1 MRPKKYNPDVAKE
14 LYNQAVR
21 IGTSKISEDDF
32 YNKLETEDGYAE
44 RVYDRY
50 KSKYGVSLLDAP
62 DAQSLRDSLYAQN
75 APVSPGTESP
85 AEPAV
90 DEEALAELDKKVEMP
105 KKKKERSP
113 FFGVEMPNIDEYLD
127 TEIPQ
132 VYPAAPKAPD
142 MELKFDKKQEDPLK
156 LYRKPEK
163 FSDVVGEDIEDRIQR
178 QMSILGNGETPNVA
192 IADDL
197 QKSIE
202 EQLDQ
207 YKKENGAFLIEYNSK
222 SRPDNT
228 QAIDAY
234 HEGGPIGWMFN
245 KKSKEDRD
253 WVNANSAKYQEIQ
266 RNIRAMERQKELLHT
281 YRQLAVVDRSVA
293 QGEQLSSMV
302 SNGDITEETMELL
315 RSDVSPVV
323 KEEHIRRKVASGEID
338 QDTAARIKAM
348 GDLTNKATMGQG
360 LFRTGS
366 IKDIATLGLNEIS
379 RNIDI
384 VSITNRVRDGI
395 PVTDEERDV
404 LVLFDRLSQMQTEE
418 KSDARGFWY
427 NSGQML
433 QKSLLFALEM
443 GITGG
448 VEAVGKQL
456 TKKGVKSLIEMAGE
470 QGMKKVLGQV
480 AKNTVQVVGK
490 NVKRQAMLTPLT
502 FSSYVDFSN
511 RIAGLTVNAMH
522 EGKDIKFGDVAKSL
536 YLSYANT
543 FAERFS
549 ESFGNIVSDIPMW
562 TILTKGKAT
571 REINNAFLRNLSK
584 ITNNNAFKTTADF
597 LENVGVQSAPM
608 EMFSELSG
616 TLTNYLLQIP
626 VEGFDN
632 DALKEITPEFF
643 LQVGLQSVI
652 MGGMSTL
659 GKYTVGAM
667 ASAVEDKKAQNE
679 FERALERVKAMD
691 FATPVLND
699 FKEQLIEA
707 MGNESYMPSE
717 DGSASVASLLS
728 EMNEIVASTNNAQD
742 KFVLALADNAVRQGA
757 YRYGQM
763 QAIKSYVEDKIGEYE
778 NADGNVYEVADT
790 QGNTYY
796 MLDSTDDAVIVIDR
810 NTGEKSVKRKDY
822 FNEGSIKQTNG
833 SDFALQTFMLN
844 IDRWNAEQQQ
854 IANEQGGENQG
865 NAEATYVTIHG
876 QNIPIERYDEST
888 GMYYVLDAEGNEVK
902 INPADE
908 GVKLVFEGVP
918 ELTDNQNN
926 NNVPEVAETAEQNG
940 VDNTDTDADE
950 QNQAE
955 QAEQIGQQEE
965 IEYDNEGNPV
975 WLSAS
980 VERGKQEID
989 SAFEGDEAKAFVEDK
1004 VKEAK
1009 KAVKKL
1015 ESKKPKSTN
1024 IRDRKAEIEQIR
1036 VEKEQAMANLDYWN
1050 SMSQLYNAP
1059 VEEIVEPVAEPVAIQ
1074 KTTSDS
1080 VLPEGV
1086 QPYTV
1091 GENIKKRYEESP
1103 KVYGTEDTYTDADGN
1118 TFKGRWVVVEAD
1130 GVTASHDPI
1139 TLQTSEG
1146 FPLTDKG
1153 RNVNDNDYSTKRGVV
1168 ETMAANYDS
1177 RALDEPVVVSEGAI
1191 VSGNNRTISGQ
1202 IAAQNGTDTKY
1213 KEALPA
1219 KSAMRGIPSEELS
1232 KFKSP
1237 RLVFE
1242 LAEPIEYTTENFAR
1256 FNRARNK
1263 TKSPVDMAIAIGK
1276 QDTSRLIGQILSTI
1290 GEVEKLSELYQNQN
1304 TVAAIMKQIV
1314 ESGIINQNEMPQFY
1328 TQEYGITDAGKD
1340 FIETLL
1346 IGSVINEDQ
1355 IRILNSEGMKQYRE
1369 KIVSAMLPIANN
1381 MKYEDNI
1388 GKHLNTAIK
1397 YLKEARDA
1405 KTDLKGILL
1414 DIPLFDAKE
1423 YEDLSIF
1430 TALML
1435 QRKPTEFREF
1445 INNLNQRL
1453 ELGADN
1459 LFGETNNAESVLD
1472 DYEQQNKLTDNERE
1486 TIRLARQERESATQS
1501 VSGGVQ
1507 TDGTDTDTR
1516 GEGDNGDSI
1525 SETETS
1531 ETGVE
1536 NGNIEQS
1543 GYDNLDESIGNGETG
1558 RRGGES
1564 DDTGSESYQQPMG
1577 GTAYRGAS
1585 PNIGGRIPT
1594 EEARIIAT
1602 NAIVE
1607 TLKES
1612 GIKVNSEVESP
1623 IEVIKNA
1630 EYHKVYHGT
1639 GAKFDKFDHSHMGE
1653 GEGNQAFGWGS
1664 YVTEVEGI
1672 GRTYAKDIAR
1682 NGKRVYLDGNDIT
1695 DLIPKVPSSIH
1706 SPSVF
1711 AAAFMLRYKDDA
1723 RNAIEEHL
1731 KGLNTTFSS
1740 ISEQSNPKLYNAYKQ
1755 AIQTAEEAL
1764 KVIDNSKF
1772 EVKETTPT
1780 LYTID
1785 IPDDNG
1791 SNYLYWSE
1799 VIEEEDLEKL
1809 LEKISNATKES
1820 ESFDFDEFSEQLHK
1834 LSDYGNILGEDLYFT
1849 LSRHGYG
1856 TNHKAASQL
1865 LSKIGFIGV
1874 SYPAQF
1880 RTGGRADGA
1889 KNYVIFN
1896 ENDLQIKDRIEFMKT
1911 PNGTIY
1917 GWTVGGEIF
1926 LTKDGFNPDTPIHEY
1941 THIWANAMKQ
1951 KNPKGWASIKNLLKD
1966 TPVWNEV
1973 VNDENYSNIRNNEDS
1988 VASEVLSRISGSKN
2002 AEKMEQEAQ
2011 RIIDEANGSIGK
2023 ARAQELVKRMKEALN
2038 KFWNWVGTELFKIEK
2053 FDSVEQI
2060 ADRVLYDLLNK
2071 TSLDVSPESQVQL
2084 QIVTDKAQI
2093 AKLESSP
2100 KKTGYRN
2107 VVLNLDG
2114 TFGSPMASGLR
2125 SKGKDKVRTTSFEI
2139 GKWEQAEENPQLA
2152 NEEGKITLV
2161 KPDGKSV
2168 ADVDYNPYIHNRL
2181 DTVNAQFKQA
2191 WERPNL
2197 VYIETEVA
2205 TTDLESGYKAEKA
2218 AKPVGVHKWNNG
2230 DLMLSR
2236 YDKPIRIVPWSEV
2249 ADDWVERFK
2258 DRGVEFDIVPPA
2270 LLPILTM
2277 RGVNILPPHKGMG
2290 KACNDAYAEWQKNP
2304 LKKKE
2309 GIITDE
2315 QIEQLN
2321 KQYGVNSQE
2330 NQERIAQADTKENVG
2345 RTAEQKQ
2352 ALFDKAKEVFGTTTN
2367 FKVAGYMLPDGSLLD
2382 FSGRW
2387 EGGPGDARYTDHRA
2401 IGSGLYEASETDG
2414 NYDTNMYDFI
2424 NQGAI
2429 RLMPESGG
2437 IYVSQPLTDAQEEM
2451 LARYIARYNGEVI
2464 LDITDKDGNIISY
2477 IEYNR
2482 RTSAN
2487 RVLDDISNYF
2497 DKGIVPTQ
2505 PEIRY
2510 RIPSTPAEARQRAEN
2525 IMKDAIA
2532 PMAAELGVEVNYV
2545 TNEDISDVEPGA
2557 RKKRQ
2562 SKGWYQDGKVYIN
2575 LSTHETI
2582 DDAKETY
2589 LHEVVA
2595 HYGLRGLLKDQ
2606 FEPVMQKVFASLTP
2620 TQQQSLLEIF
2630 ADEVEAAEEFL
2641 ASMAENDIDPT
2652 IVERV
2657 IGFIREALRSMGI
2670 NLDNYT
2676 DGDLQYLIWRSKNS
2690 LKENAG
2696 NVETARWEAKDAE
2709 VRYRTVG
2716 RPAGYSTNDLE
2727 MTAKDKFLH
2736 KIQDRM
2742 RPVTTLLR
2750 EIEQRG
2756 GTMDEASDVHSQEFL
2771 SASRA
2776 SGEMEDFNFNKLTPL
2791 VDSFAQAMKVF
2802 AEKMGMVREDA
2813 EKAVYDYLYA
2823 KHAIERNKK
2832 ICMDEMLDAA
2842 KKGIAPDK
2850 VKLMDADFIAEL
2862 GKVAEQLYDNQ
2873 FNGGTNLI
2881 NPNPALTAEQNKLL
2895 IVLAG
2900 KMQKEAGNI
2909 SRHFETDASGKSVY
2923 IGNNRS
2929 GMNDVEAKQLL
2940 NKLYTLQTSGALDD
2954 VSAKVKVC
2962 TDFTLDKW
2970 LEYGLISQ
2978 AEYNEYKARYNNYI
2992 PLRGWEEK
3000 GDNTDYAS
3008 ILNSR
3013 KNSGGLLDLN
3023 RQAKGRWSKAD
3034 NPIAHIQ
3041 SMAQSA
3047 CITGNRNL
3055 IRQKAFNLVMQN
3067 EGIMS
3072 DLATFEYTY
3081 EVYDDN
3087 GNLDYTTPIKPEQSL
3102 FDEGKVKTIRDKSY
3116 EWHKTSAEIDT
3127 HVVSVFINGDRHNF
3141 VFKGTL
3147 GGQVAT
3153 AVKGNEN
3160 KTTGIIKQLLA
3171 KGTRAISANLTARN
3185 VYFLSKNLMRD
3196 LGFGNFAY
3204 FVENGKFINPA
3215 VYAGAMKTAA
3225 MDAMHAEPSSIKD
3238 YDLYQEFK
3246 LNGGQTGY
3254 VQLKD
3259 IDNLKKDFD
3268 KLLKDAT
3275 ANDGFVVRNGK
3286 EMWDT
3291 LTMTFD
3297 VMGKASENA
3306 MRFAVYKMERQRGAT
3321 PREAAI
3327 RAKEITVNFNRQGV
3341 DTKGWSAAYAFF
3353 NPAVQGAY
3361 RYAKLAKE
3369 HPGRFVIATAA
3380 LMAMKFGLGVI
3391 CEMFSGGDDEPDG
3404 ESAYDRLSD
3413 YVKATNWVI
3422 PLSWM
3427 PGEGNDDKFLCI
3439 PLPQSVRA
3447 STHLSDCAVDILFGR
3462 KDFGEA
3468 LKDAALFAA
3477 GEFLPFDID
3486 AIDVEGKRFIPSL
3499 VQSAMPTIAR
3509 PLYEAYVS
3517 NRDFMG
3523 NPISK
3528 EPFLRDQDYIPQSEL
3543 AFGSTS
3549 PILVGA
3555 TKFLN
3560 KLAGGDDYRSAG
3572 LQITQNGQVVESALG
3587 NFMDVNPA
3595 RLEHLFSGYF
3605 GGVFKPVVDTW
3616 TTMSS
3621 FVDED
3626 VELTA
3631 QSAVLVNQ
3639 FIKGPTSKPGYK
3651 TYYRMRDEND
3661 DIVNAVNIYKDKPEY
3676 SEDYKRLISNRYN
3689 HEVVE
3694 YYKTY
3699 SEIVKNLNESI
3710 ALIKTN
3716 SASVEDHKEKIA
3728 ELEAQRDALILEAAT
3743 VYRDI
3748 CKRRDNDN

>member
-1 MRPKKYNPDVAKE
+1 MEQNRYNPEVAKR
-14 LYNQAVR
+14 LYDQASA
-21 IGTSKISEDDF
+21 IGTSKLSKDDF
-32 YNKLETEDGYAE
+32 FGKLNEDGYAE
-44 RVYDRY
+44 KIYDRF

-62 DAQSLRDSLYAQN
+62 DAKSLRDSLYSQ
-75 APVSPGTESP
+75 P
-85 AEPAV
+85 ATTGGLSKE
-90 DEEALAELDKKVEMP
+90 DEDVLKELDNKVEAPTP
-105 KKKKERSP
+105 KQRKTD
-113 FFGVEMPNIDEYLD
+113 FFGVNVPNIDDSLSV
-127 TEIPQ
+127 EIPQ
-132 VYPAAPKAPD
+132 VAPVAPKVPD
-142 MELKFDKKQEDPLK
+142 MELKMSEKQEGLPNPFH
-156 LYRKPEK
+156 KPERM
-163 FSDVVGEDIEDRIQR
+163 SDIVGESLSDRIQK
-178 QMSILGNGETPNVA
+178 QINILGESAVMDAARADALYTDVETKLAQMKN
-192 IADDL
+192 
-197 QKSIE
+197 
-202 EQLDQ
+202 Q
-207 YKKENGAFLIEYNSK
+207 YGDFINEYNRRSTK
-222 SRPDNT
+222 
-228 QAIDAY
+228 QASDDRLVY
-234 HEGGPIGWMFN
+234 TEHWVPWGLGT
-245 KKSKEDRD
+245 KQSKEDRD
-253 WVNANSAKYQEIQ
+253 WINANSAKYDRIQ
-266 RNIRAMERQKELLHT
+266 RDIRAIERQKELIST
-281 YRQLAVVDRSVA
+281 YKQLATVDRSIA
-293 QGEQLSSMV
+293 QGEVLSSMV
-302 SNGDITEETMELL
+302 SDGDIPQETMDIL
-315 RSDVSPVV
+315 RSGANQAIKDDHV
-323 KEEHIRRKVASGEID
+323 RRMVADGKID
-338 QDTAARIKAM
+338 TDTANKISSM
-348 GDLTNKATMGQG
+348 GDLTNNASMIQG
-360 LFRTGS
+360 LFKTGS
-366 IKDIATLGLNEIS
+366 VKDIATLGMNEIL
-379 RNIDI
+379 RNFDI
-384 VSITNRVRDGI
+384 VNIANKLQDGI
-395 PVTDEERDV
+395 PVTEDERNV
-404 LVLFDRLSQMQTEE
+404 FTLYSKLSQMQN
-418 KSDARGFWY
+418 KDRGFWFGF
-427 NSGQML
+427 GQMM
-433 QKSLLFALEM
+433 QQSLLF
-443 GITGG
+443 G
-448 VEAVGKQL
+448 VEAALTGGLGTAGKQL
-456 TKKGVKSLIEMAGE
+456 GKTGIKALIEEAGE
-470 QGMKKVLGQV
+470 QGMKKVLGKV
-480 AKNTVQVVGK
+480 AKNSLDVVK
-490 NVKRQAMLTPLT
+490 KSAIKQAKLTPLT
-502 FSSYVDFSN
+502 FSTYANFSD
-511 RIAGLTVNAMH
+511 RIAGQTMNAFN
-522 EGKDIKFGDVAKSL
+522 EGKELSFGDYAKQL
-536 YLSYANT
+536 YLSYAET

-549 ESFGNIVSDIPMW
+549 ESFGNVIENVPMW
-562 TILTKGKAT
+562 TIISKGKAT
-571 REINNAFLRNLSK
+571 RELNNAFLRTLSR
-584 ITNNNAFKTTADF
+584 IADSKGYKATSTF
-597 LENVGVQSAPM
+597 LEDIGVQSAPV
-608 EMFSELSG
+608 EMMSELSG

-632 DALKEITPEFF
+632 EALNEITPEFF
-643 LQVGLQSVI
+643 LQVGLQSLM
-652 MGGMSTL
+652 MGGMGTL
-659 GKYTVGAM
+659 SKYAVGAM
-667 ASAVEDKKAQNE
+667 ASAVEEKKAQNE
-679 FERALERVKAMD
+679 FDKAVKRTELVNFSDETLNGLKTELLDAMQNGNYIETPKGLSTRPVGSILSDINNLVEQNGNTPQDRFAL
-691 FATPVLND
+691 
-699 FKEQLIEA
+699 
-707 MGNESYMPSE
+707 
-717 DGSASVASLLS
+717 SLL
-728 EMNEIVASTNNAQD
+728 
-742 KFVLALADNAVRQGA
+742 DNAVRHGA

-763 QAIKSYVEDKIGEYE
+763 QAIKSYVESKIGEFE
-778 NADGNVYEVADT
+778 NEDGNVYEVTDP
-790 QGNTYY
+790 QGNAYY
-796 MLDSTDDAVIVIDR
+796 MLDSTDDAVILIDR
-810 NTGEKSVKRKDY
+810 NTGEKSVKRKD
-822 FNEGSIKQTNG
+822 FFSEGSIKQTNG
-833 SDFALQTFMLN
+833 NDFALQTFILN
-844 IDRWNAEQQQ
+844 IDKWNAENVQMGGNGELNVEQPQ
-854 IANEQGGENQG
+854 AKPAFIRIYDQFVPIRGYDEETGEYIVWTFEGDEVRVNPNDPGVSLVYEGAQELQNEQNTDDTTQVEG
-865 NAEATYVTIHG
+865 
-876 QNIPIERYDEST
+876 T
-888 GMYYVLDAEGNEVK
+888 G
-902 INPADE
+902 
-908 GVKLVFEGVP
+908 
-918 ELTDNQNN
+918 
-926 NNVPEVAETAEQNG
+926 EQND
-940 VDNTDTDADE
+940 VDNTDTGSDIESQGDQTE
-950 QNQAE
+950 QVE
-955 QAEQIGQQEE
+955 QM
-965 IEYDNEGNPV
+965 EYDEEGNPV

-980 VERGKQEID
+980 AERGKQEID
-989 SAFEGDEAKAFVEDK
+989 SAFEGDEAKAFVADK
-1004 VKEAK
+1004 VKEAE
-1009 KAVKKL
+1009 KALKKL
-1015 ESKKPKSTN
+1015 ENKKPKSTN
-1024 IRDRKAEIEQIR
+1024 IRDRKLEIEKIKAD
-1036 VEKEQAMANLDYWN
+1036 KEQAKANLEYWN
-1050 SMSQLYNAP
+1050 SMNKLYNAP

-1080 VLPEGV
+1080 VLAEGV

-1091 GENIKKRYEESP
+1091 GENIKKRYEEAP
-1103 KVYGTEDTYTDADGN
+1103 KVYGAEDTYTDADGN
-1118 TFKGRWVVVEAD
+1118 TYKGRWVVVEAD
-1130 GVTASHDPI
+1130 DVTASHDPN

-1153 RNVNDNDYSTKRGVV
+1153 RNVNDNDYSTKRGVI
-1168 ETMAANYDS
+1168 ETMASNYDS
-1177 RALDEPVVVSEGAI
+1177 RALDEPVIVSEGAI

-1202 IAAQNGTDTKY
+1202 IAAQNGTDAKY

-1232 KFKSP
+1232 KFKNP

-1276 QDTSRLIGQILSTI
+1276 QDTSRLVGQIMSTI
-1290 GEVEKLSELYQNQN
+1290 GEVEKLGELYQNQN
-1304 TVAAIMKQIV
+1304 TVATIMKQIV
-1314 ESGIINQNEMPQFY
+1314 ESGIINQNELPQFY

-1405 KTDLKGILL
+1405 KTDLRGILL

-1453 ELGADN
+1453 ELGTDN
-1459 LFGETNNAESVLD
+1459 LFGESNSAQSVLE
-1472 DYEQQNKLTDNERE
+1472 DYKQQNKLTDNERE
-1486 TIRLARQERESATQS
+1486 TIRLAEQARESATQS

-1507 TDGTDTDTR
+1507 TDGINADTR
-1516 GEGDNGDSI
+1516 GEGDNGDSVSEAEGSEVNTI
-1525 SETETS
+1525 TIDANIVDADIEKMSPQEAFEYLNEQYGDDAKSFIEDKYRDAKSKLERAEKFVSMAKNRPNLSETEVNLVKKGKQDAQKKYDFWNNILKEYNDVHRETNEGDNQETAARGARADEATGQGDNRTS
-1531 ETGVE
+1531 QEDGNRANDRGDRKEANTDILNSFDDAKTQEDLLQLGLDIRNAFSNINGDGNRYWRSWVDANNQIAYYLSFQLQKAQQEAEANKGVVSTETVESIISTLKHRVKTYDSVLTRASSGQKTDISLEYIKKDSFLGKNGIEPGVYYEFDTLVDLYKALSSKDDDIDALAKRVFSIAERLGLKIIFSNKGFKEAEEGVE
-1536 NGNIEQS
+1536 S
-1543 GYDNLDESIGNGETG
+1543 GVYVSRNTIALNTNVLNKRTYTDSQKKATMLHETIHALTSYALNDNNTHKLTK
-1558 RRGGES
+1558 RGQKAVKELK
-1564 DDTGSESYQQPMG
+1564 DI
-1577 GTAYRGAS
+1577 YR
-1585 PNIGGRIPT
+1585 
-1594 EEARIIAT
+1594 
-1602 NAIVE
+1602 
-1607 TLKES
+1607 TLKRD
-1612 GIKVNSEVESP
+1612 K
-1623 IEVIKNA
+1623 
-1630 EYHKVYHGT
+1630 
-1639 GAKFDKFDHSHMGE
+1639 KF
-1653 GEGNQAFGWGS
+1653 
-1664 YVTEVEGI
+1664 TEQ
-1672 GRTYAKDIAR
+1672 Y
-1682 NGKRVYLDGNDIT
+1682 
-1695 DLIPKVPSSIH
+1695 
-1706 SPSVF
+1706 
-1711 AAAFMLRYKDDA
+1711 
-1723 RNAIEEHL
+1723 
-1731 KGLNTTFSS
+1731 
-1740 ISEQSNPKLYNAYKQ
+1740 
-1755 AIQTAEEAL
+1755 
-1764 KVIDNSKF
+1764 
-1772 EVKETTPT
+1772 
-1780 LYTID
+1780 
-1785 IPDDNG
+1785 
-1791 SNYLYWSE
+1791 
-1799 VIEEEDLEKL
+1799 
-1809 LEKISNATKES
+1809 
-1820 ESFDFDEFSEQLHK
+1820 
-1834 LSDYGNILGEDLYFT
+1834 
-1849 LSRHGYG
+1849 
-1856 TNHKAASQL
+1856 
-1865 LSKIGFIGV
+1865 
-1874 SYPAQF
+1874 
-1880 RTGGRADGA
+1880 
-1889 KNYVIFN
+1889 
-1896 ENDLQIKDRIEFMKT
+1896 
-1911 PNGTIY
+1911 
-1917 GWTVGGEIF
+1917 
-1926 LTKDGFNPDTPIHEY
+1926 
-1941 THIWANAMKQ
+1941 
-1951 KNPKGWASIKNLLKD
+1951 
-1966 TPVWNEV
+1966 
-1973 VNDENYSNIRNNEDS
+1973 
-1988 VASEVLSRISGSKN
+1988 GSKN
-2002 AEKMEQEAQ
+2002 VKEMVAEM
-2011 RIIDEANGSIGK
+2011 ANPNFRAYLK
-2023 ARAQELVKRMKEALN
+2023 AVN
-2038 KFWNWVGTELFKIEK
+2038 LFK
-2053 FDSVEQI
+2053 
-2060 ADRVLYDLLNK
+2060 
-2071 TSLDVSPESQVQL
+2071 
-2084 QIVTDKAQI
+2084 
-2093 AKLESSP
+2093 
-2100 KKTGYRN
+2100 
-2107 VVLNLDG
+2107 
-2114 TFGSPMASGLR
+2114 
-2125 SKGKDKVRTTSFEI
+2125 
-2139 GKWEQAEENPQLA
+2139 
-2152 NEEGKITLV
+2152 KI
-2161 KPDGKSV
+2161 
-2168 ADVDYNPYIHNRL
+2168 
-2181 DTVNAQFKQA
+2181 VNALTEFFLGESRQKYNTTAFNEVQ
-2191 WERPNL
+2191 ERL
-2197 VYIETEVA
+2197 IILL
-2205 TTDLESGYKAEKA
+2205 D
-2218 AKPVGVHKWNNG
+2218 
-2230 DLMLSR
+2230 
-2236 YDKPIRIVPWSEV
+2236 
-2249 ADDWVERFK
+2249 
-2258 DRGVEFDIVPPA
+2258 EFD
-2270 LLPILTM
+2270 
-2277 RGVNILPPHKGMG
+2277 
-2290 KACNDAYAEWQKNP
+2290 
-2304 LKKKE
+2304 
-2309 GIITDE
+2309 
-2315 QIEQLN
+2315 
-2321 KQYGVNSQE
+2321 
-2330 NQERIAQADTKENVG
+2330 ERLYNEFNG
-2345 RTAEQKQ
+2345 
-2352 ALFDKAKEVFGTTTN
+2352 L
-2367 FKVAGYMLPDGSLLD
+2367 
-2382 FSGRW
+2382 SG
-2387 EGGPGDARYTDHRA
+2387 P
-2401 IGSGLYEASETDG
+2401 
-2414 NYDTNMYDFI
+2414 
-2424 NQGAI
+2424 
-2429 RLMPESGG
+2429 
-2437 IYVSQPLTDAQEEM
+2437 
-2451 LARYIARYNGEVI
+2451 
-2464 LDITDKDGNIISY
+2464 
-2477 IEYNR
+2477 
-2482 RTSAN
+2482 
-2487 RVLDDISNYF
+2487 
-2497 DKGIVPTQ
+2497 
-2505 PEIRY
+2505 
-2510 RIPSTPAEARQRAEN
+2510 
-2525 IMKDAIA
+2525 
-2532 PMAAELGVEVNYV
+2532 V
-2545 TNEDISDVEPGA
+2545 T
-2557 RKKRQ
+2557 
-2562 SKGWYQDGKVYIN
+2562 
-2575 LSTHETI
+2575 
-2582 DDAKETY
+2582 
-2589 LHEVVA
+2589 
-2595 HYGLRGLLKDQ
+2595 
-2606 FEPVMQKVFASLTP
+2606 
-2620 TQQQSLLEIF
+2620 
-2630 ADEVEAAEEFL
+2630 
-2641 ASMAENDIDPT
+2641 NDID
-2652 IVERV
+2652 IDSS
-2657 IGFIREALRSMGI
+2657 A
-2670 NLDNYT
+2670 
-2676 DGDLQYLIWRSKNS
+2676 
-2690 LKENAG
+2690 
-2696 NVETARWEAKDAE
+2696 
-2709 VRYRTVG
+2709 VG

-2736 KIQDRM
+2736 KTQDRM

-2776 SGEMEDFNFNKLTPL
+2776 SAEMEDFNFNMLIPL
-2791 VDSFAQAMKVF
+2791 VDSFAEAMKVF
-2802 AEKMGMVREDA
+2802 ANKMGMVREDA

-2881 NPNPALTAEQNKLL
+2881 NPSPALTAEQNKLL

-2900 KMQKEAGNI
+2900 KMQKEADNI
-2909 SRHFETDASGKSVY
+2909 SKHFETDASGKSVY

-2929 GMNDVEAKQLL
+2929 GMNDTDAKALL
-2940 NKLYTLQTSGALDD
+2940 TKLYTPDTKGALDD

-2978 AEYNEYKARYNNYI
+2978 AEYSEYKARYNNYI

-3023 RQAKGRWSKAD
+3023 REAKGRWSKAD

-3067 EGIMS
+3067 EGIMK
-3072 DLATFEYTY
+3072 DLASFEYTY
-3081 EVYDDN
+3081 EVYDDY

-3171 KGTRAISANLTARN
+3171 KGTRDISANLTARN
-3185 VYFLSKNLMRD
+3185 VYFLGKNLMRD

-3204 FVENGKFINPA
+3204 FVENGKFINPKL
-3215 VYAGAMKTAA
+3215 YAGAMKTAA
-3225 MDAMHAEPSSIKD
+3225 MDAMHADPSSIKD

-3268 KLLKDAT
+3268 KLLKEAT

-3549 PILVGA
+3549 PILVG
-3555 TKFLN
+3555 TSKFLN

-3699 SEIVKNLNESI
+3699 SEIVKSLNESI

>member
-1 MRPKKYNPDVAKE
+1 MEQNRYNPEVAKR
-14 LYNQAVR
+14 LYDQASA
-21 IGTSKISEDDF
+21 IGTSKLSKDDF
-32 YNKLETEDGYAE
+32 FGKLNEDGYAE
-44 RVYDRY
+44 KIYDRF
-50 KSKYGVSLLDAP
+50 KSKYGVNLLDAP
-62 DAQSLRDSLYAQN
+62 DAKSLRDSLYSQ
-75 APVSPGTESP
+75 P
-85 AEPAV
+85 ATTGGLSKE
-90 DEEALAELDKKVEMP
+90 DEDVLKELDNKVEAPTP
-105 KKKKERSP
+105 KQRKTD
-113 FFGVEMPNIDEYLD
+113 FFGVNVPNIDDSLSV
-127 TEIPQ
+127 EIPQ
-132 VYPAAPKAPD
+132 VAPVAPKVPD
-142 MELKFDKKQEDPLK
+142 MELKMSEKQEGLPNPFH
-156 LYRKPEK
+156 KPERM
-163 FSDVVGEDIEDRIQR
+163 SDIVGESLSDRIQK
-178 QMSILGNGETPNVA
+178 QINILGESAVMDAARADALYTDVETKLAQMKN
-192 IADDL
+192 
-197 QKSIE
+197 
-202 EQLDQ
+202 Q
-207 YKKENGAFLIEYNSK
+207 YGDFINEYNRRSTK
-222 SRPDNT
+222 
-228 QAIDAY
+228 QASDDRLVY
-234 HEGGPIGWMFN
+234 TEHWVPWGLGT
-245 KKSKEDRD
+245 KQSKEDRD
-253 WVNANSAKYQEIQ
+253 WINANSAKYDRIQ
-266 RNIRAMERQKELLHT
+266 RDIRAIERQKELIST
-281 YRQLAVVDRSVA
+281 YKQLATVDRSIA
-293 QGEQLSSMV
+293 QGEVLSSMV
-302 SNGDITEETMELL
+302 SDGDIPQETMDIL
-315 RSDVSPVV
+315 RSGANQAIKDDHV
-323 KEEHIRRKVASGEID
+323 RRMVADGKID
-338 QDTAARIKAM
+338 TDTANKISSM
-348 GDLTNKATMGQG
+348 GDLTNNASMMQG
-360 LFRTGS
+360 LFKTGS
-366 IKDIATLGLNEIS
+366 VKDIATLGMNEIS
-379 RNIDI
+379 RNFDI
-384 VSITNRVRDGI
+384 VNIANKLQDGI
-395 PVTDEERDV
+395 PVTEDERNV
-404 LVLFDRLSQMQTEE
+404 FTLYSKLSQMQN
-418 KSDARGFWY
+418 KDRGFWFGF
-427 NSGQML
+427 GQMM
-433 QKSLLFALEM
+433 QQSLLF
-443 GITGG
+443 G
-448 VEAVGKQL
+448 VEAALTGGLGTAGKQL
-456 TKKGVKSLIEMAGE
+456 GKTGVKALIEEAGE
-470 QGMKKVLGQV
+470 QGMKKVLGKV
-480 AKNTVQVVGK
+480 AKNYLDVVK
-490 NVKRQAMLTPLT
+490 KSAIKQAKLTPLT
-502 FSSYVDFSN
+502 FSTYANFSD
-511 RIAGLTVNAMH
+511 RIAGQTMNAFN
-522 EGKDIKFGDVAKSL
+522 EGKELSFGDYAKQL
-536 YLSYANT
+536 YLSYAET

-549 ESFGNIVSDIPMW
+549 ESFGNVIENVPMW
-562 TILTKGKAT
+562 TIISKGKAT
-571 REINNAFLRNLSK
+571 RELNNAFLRTLSR
-584 ITNNNAFKTTADF
+584 IADSKGYKATSTF
-597 LENVGVQSAPM
+597 LEDIGVQSAPV
-608 EMFSELSG
+608 EMMSELSG

-632 DALKEITPEFF
+632 EALNEITPEFF
-643 LQVGLQSVI
+643 LQVGLQSLM
-652 MGGMSTL
+652 MGGMGTL
-659 GKYTVGAM
+659 SKYTVGAM
-667 ASAVEDKKAQNE
+667 ASAVEEKKAQNE
-679 FERALERVKAMD
+679 FDKAVKRTELVNFSDETLNGLKTELLDAMQ
-691 FATPVLND
+691 NGNY
-699 FKEQLIEA
+699 IET
-707 MGNESYMPSE
+707 PSE
-717 DGSASVASLLS
+717 LNTRPVGSILSDINNLVEQNGNTPQDRFALSLL
-728 EMNEIVASTNNAQD
+728 
-742 KFVLALADNAVRQGA
+742 DNAVRHGA

-763 QAIKSYVEDKIGEYE
+763 QAIKSYVESKIGEFE
-778 NADGNVYEVADT
+778 NEDGNVYEVTDP
-790 QGNTYY
+790 QGNAYY
-796 MLDSTDDAVIVIDR
+796 MLDSTDDAVILIDR
-810 NTGEKSVKRKDY
+810 NTGEKSVKRKDF

-833 SDFALQTFMLN
+833 NDFALQTFILN
-844 IDRWNAEQQQ
+844 IDKWNAENVQMGGNGELNVEQPQ
-854 IANEQGGENQG
+854 AKPAFIRIYDQFVPIRGYDEETGEYIVWTFEGDEVRVNPNDPGVSLVYEGAQESQNEQNTDDTTQVE
-865 NAEATYVTIHG
+865 E
-876 QNIPIERYDEST
+876 T
-888 GMYYVLDAEGNEVK
+888 G
-902 INPADE
+902 
-908 GVKLVFEGVP
+908 
-918 ELTDNQNN
+918 
-926 NNVPEVAETAEQNG
+926 EQND
-940 VDNTDTDADE
+940 VDNTDTGSDIESQGDKTE
-950 QNQAE
+950 QVE
-955 QAEQIGQQEE
+955 QM
-965 IEYDNEGNPV
+965 EYDEEGNPV

-980 VERGKQEID
+980 AERGKQEID
-989 SAFEGDEAKAFVEDK
+989 SAFEGDEAKAFVADK
-1004 VKEAK
+1004 VKEAE
-1009 KAVKKL
+1009 KALKKL
-1015 ESKKPKSTN
+1015 ENKKPKSTN
-1024 IRDRKAEIEQIR
+1024 IRDRKLEIEKIKAD
-1036 VEKEQAMANLDYWN
+1036 KEQAKANLEYWN
-1050 SMSQLYNAP
+1050 SMNKLYNAP

-1091 GENIKKRYEESP
+1091 GENIRKRYEEAP
-1103 KVYGTEDTYTDADGN
+1103 KVYGAEDTYTDADGN
-1118 TFKGRWVVVEAD
+1118 TYKGRWVVVEAD
-1130 GVTASHDPI
+1130 DVTASHDPN

-1153 RNVNDNDYSTKRGVV
+1153 RNVNDNDYSTKRGVI

-1177 RALDEPVVVSEGAI
+1177 RALDEPVIVSEGAI

-1202 IAAQNGTDTKY
+1202 IAAQNGTDAKY

-1232 KFKSP
+1232 KFKNP

-1276 QDTSRLIGQILSTI
+1276 QDTSRLVGQILSTI
-1290 GEVEKLSELYQNQN
+1290 GEVEKLGELYQNQN
-1304 TVAAIMKQIV
+1304 TVATIMKQIV
-1314 ESGIINQNEMPQFY
+1314 ESGIINQNELPQFY

-1453 ELGADN
+1453 ELGTDN
-1459 LFGETNNAESVLD
+1459 LFGESNNAESVLE
-1472 DYEQQNKLTDNERE
+1472 DYKQQNKLTDNERE
-1486 TIRLARQERESATQS
+1486 TIRLAEQARESATQS

-1507 TDGTDTDTR
+1507 TDGINADTR
-1516 GEGDNGDSI
+1516 GEGDNGDSVSEAGASEVI
-1525 SETETS
+1525 THIDKSGLLINKDGSPMVLYHGTTNEGINSVKDLSSGYKRKDGDKANFNGDGVYFTPDKTVALEYANGVEERIFTANIRLKKPYLMYGVANMSEEDAVAHTDRLKGEGYDGVIVYPSHLMKEIGATPSEVIIFDSNSIIEIAKSETEKQS
-1531 ETGVE
+1531 VE

-1558 RRGGES
+1558 RRGSES
-1564 DDTGSESYQQPMG
+1564 NDTGAESYQQPMG
-1577 GTAYRGAS
+1577 GTSDRGVS
-1585 PNIGGRIPT
+1585 TNIGEGVPT
-1594 EEARIIAT
+1594 EEARTTAT
-1602 NAIVE
+1602 VAIVE

-1612 GIKVNSEVESP
+1612 GIEVKIEVETP
-1623 IEVIKNA
+1623 IDQIENA

-1695 DLIPKVPSSIH
+1695 DLVPKVPSSIH
-1706 SPSVF
+1706 SPSVY
-1711 AAAFMLRYKDDA
+1711 AAAFMLRYKDGA
-1723 RNAIEEHL
+1723 RNAIQEHL
-1731 KGLNTTFSS
+1731 NELNTTFGS

-1755 AIQTAEEAL
+1755 AIQTAEEAI

-1780 LYTID
+1780 LYTIE

-1791 SNYLYWSE
+1791 SNYLNWSE
-1799 VIEEEDLEKL
+1799 VIEDKDLDVL
-1809 LEKISNATKES
+1809 LDKISEATKDD
-1820 ESFDFDEFSEQLHK
+1820 ESFDFDEFTEQLQK
-1834 LSDYGNILGEDLYFT
+1834 LSDYSNILGEDLYFT
-1849 LSRHGYG
+1849 LSRHGFK

-1865 LSKIGFIGV
+1865 LSKIGFVGV
-1874 SYPAQF
+1874 KYPAQF

-1917 GWTVGGEIF
+1917 GWTVGGKIY

-1951 KNPKGWASIKNLLKD
+1951 NNPKGWESIKNLLKG

-1973 VNDENYSNIRNNEDS
+1973 MSDENYKNIIGNEDS
-1988 VASEVLSRISGSKN
+1988 VASEVLSRISGKEN
-2002 AEKMEQEAQ
+2002 AKRMEAEAQ
-2011 RIIDEANGSIGK
+2011 KMIDEAKGNVAK
-2023 ARAQELVKRMKEALN
+2023 AKIQELINRVKKAVE
-2038 KFWNWVGTELFKIEK
+2038 KFWNWVGTELFNIEN
-2053 FDSVEQI
+2053 FDSVEQV

-2071 TSLDVSPESQVQL
+2071 TDL
-2084 QIVTDKAQI
+2084 
-2093 AKLESSP
+2093 SS
-2100 KKTGYRN
+2100 
-2107 VVLNLDG
+2107 
-2114 TFGSPMASGLR
+2114 
-2125 SKGKDKVRTTSFEI
+2125 
-2139 GKWEQAEENPQLA
+2139 
-2152 NEEGKITLV
+2152 
-2161 KPDGKSV
+2161 
-2168 ADVDYNPYIHNRL
+2168 
-2181 DTVNAQFKQA
+2181 
-2191 WERPNL
+2191 
-2197 VYIETEVA
+2197 
-2205 TTDLESGYKAEKA
+2205 A
-2218 AKPVGVHKWNNG
+2218 A
-2230 DLMLSR
+2230 
-2236 YDKPIRIVPWSEV
+2236 
-2249 ADDWVERFK
+2249 
-2258 DRGVEFDIVPPA
+2258 
-2270 LLPILTM
+2270 
-2277 RGVNILPPHKGMG
+2277 
-2290 KACNDAYAEWQKNP
+2290 
-2304 LKKKE
+2304 
-2309 GIITDE
+2309 
-2315 QIEQLN
+2315 
-2321 KQYGVNSQE
+2321 
-2330 NQERIAQADTKENVG
+2330 
-2345 RTAEQKQ
+2345 
-2352 ALFDKAKEVFGTTTN
+2352 
-2367 FKVAGYMLPDGSLLD
+2367 
-2382 FSGRW
+2382 
-2387 EGGPGDARYTDHRA
+2387 
-2401 IGSGLYEASETDG
+2401 
-2414 NYDTNMYDFI
+2414 
-2424 NQGAI
+2424 
-2429 RLMPESGG
+2429 
-2437 IYVSQPLTDAQEEM
+2437 
-2451 LARYIARYNGEVI
+2451 
-2464 LDITDKDGNIISY
+2464 
-2477 IEYNR
+2477 
-2482 RTSAN
+2482 
-2487 RVLDDISNYF
+2487 
-2497 DKGIVPTQ
+2497 
-2505 PEIRY
+2505 
-2510 RIPSTPAEARQRAEN
+2510 PSTNTEMH
-2525 IMKDAIA
+2525 I
-2532 PMAAELGVEVNYV
+2532 
-2545 TNEDISDVEPGA
+2545 
-2557 RKKRQ
+2557 
-2562 SKGWYQDGKVYIN
+2562 
-2575 LSTHETI
+2575 
-2582 DDAKETY
+2582 
-2589 LHEVVA
+2589 
-2595 HYGLRGLLKDQ
+2595 
-2606 FEPVMQKVFASLTP
+2606 
-2620 TQQQSLLEIF
+2620 
-2630 ADEVEAAEEFL
+2630 
-2641 ASMAENDIDPT
+2641 
-2652 IVERV
+2652 
-2657 IGFIREALRSMGI
+2657 
-2670 NLDNYT
+2670 
-2676 DGDLQYLIWRSKNS
+2676 
-2690 LKENAG
+2690 
-2696 NVETARWEAKDAE
+2696 
-2709 VRYRTVG
+2709 VG

-2776 SGEMEDFNFNKLTPL
+2776 SGEMEDFNFNMLTPL
-2791 VDSFAQAMKVF
+2791 VDSFANAMKVF
-2802 AEKMGMVREDA
+2802 ADKMGMVREDA

-2881 NPNPALTAEQNKLL
+2881 NPSPALTAEQNKLL

-2900 KMQKEAGNI
+2900 KMQKEADNI
-2909 SRHFETDASGKSVY
+2909 SKHFETDASGKSVY

-2929 GMNDVEAKQLL
+2929 GMNDTDAKALL
-2940 NKLYTLQTSGALDD
+2940 TKLYTPDTKGALDD

-2978 AEYNEYKARYNNYI
+2978 AEYSEYKARYNNYI

-3023 RQAKGRWSKAD
+3023 REAKGRWSKAD

-3067 EGIMS
+3067 EGIMK
-3072 DLATFEYTY
+3072 DLASFEYTY
-3081 EVYDDN
+3081 EVYDDY

-3185 VYFLSKNLMRD
+3185 VYFLGKNLMRD

-3225 MDAMHAEPSSIKD
+3225 MDAMHADPSSIKD

-3268 KLLKDAT
+3268 KLLKEAT

-3468 LKDAALFAA
+3468 IKDASLFAA

-3549 PILVGA
+3549 PILVG
-3555 TKFLN
+3555 TSKFLN

-3631 QSAVLVNQ
+3631 KSAVLVNQ

-3661 DIVNAVNIYKDKPEY
+3661 NIVDMVNTYENQPASDE
-3676 SEDYKRLISNRYN
+3676 YKRLISNRYN

-3699 SEIVKNLNESI
+3699 SEIVKSLNESI

-3716 SASVEDHKEKIA
+3716 SASVEDYKEKIA

-3748 CKRRDNDN
+3748 CKRRDNDNKLDNETNN